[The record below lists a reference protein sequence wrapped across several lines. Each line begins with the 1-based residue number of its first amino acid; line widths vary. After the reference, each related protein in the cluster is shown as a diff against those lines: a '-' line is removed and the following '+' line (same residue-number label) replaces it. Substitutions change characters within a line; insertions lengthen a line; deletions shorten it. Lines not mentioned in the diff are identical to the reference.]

1 MERIRKHF
9 TSLALILVGLTIF
22 TFTVKLFVLPANL
35 MNCGTTGIGLLVQH
49 YLGIPLTAFTLV
61 FNLVM
66 LGIGWWLL
74 GRQFAL
80 STVLSSIYYPI
91 LLEILN
97 RSMGEVCITEDMLLN
112 TVFAGIG
119 MALGLGLVIRGGA
132 STGGMDIPPL
142 VLHKY
147 FRIPV
152 STTLSAA
159 DTCIMLAQI
168 AFHPAEDLLYGIL
181 LILVVNIT
189 LNKVTLFGTTRTEVK
204 IISQNTDAMRQAI
217 LSQVERGVTLLHG
230 ESGYLQKPTEVL
242 LTVVSDREVVKIQ
255 RLAREVDPDC
265 FIIISRVSE
274 VWGRG
279 FTYAKNGQKP
289 E

>member
-1 MERIRKHF
+1 MRKKL
-9 TSLALILVGLTIF
+9 TSLALIMVGLTIF
-22 TFTVKLFVLPANL
+22 TFTIKLFLLPGNL
-35 MNCGTTGIGLLVQH
+35 MSCGTTGIALLVEH
-49 YLGIPLTAFTLV
+49 FLGIPITAFTLV

-66 LGIGWWLL
+66 LLIGWWLL
-74 GRQFAL
+74 GRHFAVT
-80 STVLSSIYYPI
+80 TVISSIYYPV
-91 LLEILN
+91 LLELLN
-97 RSMGEVCITEDMLLN
+97 RTLGDVVITADPLLN
-112 TVFAGIG
+112 TVFSGMG
-119 MALGLGLVIRGGA
+119 MAIGLGLVIRGGA

-152 STTLSAA
+152 STTLTAM
-159 DTCIMLAQI
+159 DTLIMLAQI
-168 AFHPAEDLLYGIL
+168 SFHPVEDLLYGIL
-181 LILVVNIT
+181 LNITVNIT

-204 IISQNTDAMRQAI
+204 IISQQTEAMRQAI

-230 ESGYLQKPTEVL
+230 ESGYRQVETEVL

-279 FTYAKNGQKP
+279 FTYAKNGPKQS
-289 E
+289 

>member
-1 MERIRKHF
+1 MRKKLL
-9 TSLALILVGLTIF
+9 SLALVLVGLTIF
-22 TFTVKLFVLPANL
+22 TFTVKLFLLPANL
-35 MNCGTTGIGLLVQH
+35 MSCGTTGIALLVEH
-49 YLGIPLTAFTLV
+49 FFHIPISVFTLI

-66 LGIGWWLL
+66 LAVGWWLL

-80 STVLSSIYYPI
+80 TTVLSSVFYPV
-91 LLEILN
+91 LLELLN
-97 RSMGEVCITEDMLLN
+97 QCMGDVYITDNMLLN
-112 TVFAGIG
+112 TLFSGMG

-152 STTLSAA
+152 STTLSIA
-159 DTCIMLAQI
+159 DSCIMLAQI
-168 AFHPAEDLLYGIL
+168 AFHPVEDLLYGIL
-181 LILVVNIT
+181 LILAVNIT

-204 IISQNTDAMRQAI
+204 IISEHSDELCAQI

-230 ESGYLQKPTEVL
+230 KNGYRQQDTEVL

-255 RLAREVDPDC
+255 RLARQIDPSC

-279 FTYAKNGQKP
+279 FTYAKNGP
-289 E
+289 RTE

>member
-1 MERIRKHF
+1 MRKKL

-22 TFTVKLFVLPANL
+22 TFTVKLFLLPGNI
-35 MNCGTTGIGLLVQH
+35 MSCGTTGIALLVEH
-49 YLGIPLTAFTLV
+49 YLGIPISAFTLV

-66 LGIGWWLL
+66 LLVGWWLL
-74 GRQFAL
+74 GRHFAVT
-80 STVLSSIYYPI
+80 TVLSSIYYPV
-91 LLEILN
+91 LLEVLN
-97 RSMGEVCITEDMLLN
+97 RTLGDVVITTDPLLS
-112 TVFAGIG
+112 TVFSGMG
-119 MALGLGLVIRGGA
+119 MAIGLGLVIRGGA

-152 STTLSAA
+152 STTLTTV
-159 DTCIMLAQI
+159 DTVIMLAQVS
-168 AFHPAEDLLYGIL
+168 FHPVEDLLYGIL
-181 LILVVNIT
+181 LNITVNIT

-204 IISQNTDAMRQAI
+204 IISQQTEAMRQAI
-217 LSQVERGVTLLHG
+217 LSQVERGVTLLHA
-230 ESGYLQKPTEVL
+230 ESGYRQMETEVL

-255 RLAREVDPDC
+255 RLARDVDPDC

-279 FTYAKNGQKP
+279 FTYAKNGPKQG
-289 E
+289 

>member
-1 MERIRKHF
+1 MRKKL
-9 TSLALILVGLTIF
+9 TSMGLILVGLTIF
-22 TFTVKLFVLPANL
+22 TFTIKLFLLPAGL
-35 MNCGTTGIGLLVQH
+35 MSCGTTGIALLVEH
-49 YLGIPLTAFTLV
+49 FLHIPISVFTLV

-66 LGIGWWLL
+66 LAIGWWLL
-74 GRQFAL
+74 GKQFAL
-80 STVLSSIYYPI
+80 STVVSSVYYPV

-97 RSMGEVCITEDMLLN
+97 RTLGDLVITSDPLLG
-112 TVFAGIG
+112 TLFSGMG

-142 VLHKY
+142 VLQKY

-152 STTLSAA
+152 SSTLLVVDSL
-159 DTCIMLAQI
+159 IMLAQVS
-168 AFHPAEDLLYGIL
+168 FHPLEDLLYGIL
-181 LILVVNIT
+181 LNIVVNIT

-204 IISQNTDAMRQAI
+204 IISQHSQELCQAI

-230 ESGYLQKPTEVL
+230 VSGYRQQDTQVL

-255 RLAREVDPDC
+255 RIARDIDPTC

-279 FTYAKNGQKP
+279 FSYAKNGPKP

>member
-1 MERIRKHF
+1 MRKKL
-9 TSLALILVGLTIF
+9 TSLALVLAGLTIF
-22 TFTVKLFVLPANL
+22 TFTVKLFLLPGGL
-35 MNCGTTGIGLLVQH
+35 MSCGTTGIALLVEH
-49 YLGIPLTAFTLV
+49 FLHIPITAFTLV
-61 FNLVM
+61 FNIVM

-74 GRQFAL
+74 GKNFAL
-80 STVLSSIYYPI
+80 STIVSSLYFPM

-97 RSMGEVCITEDMLLN
+97 RTMGDVYITDNMLLN
-112 TVFAGIG
+112 TLFSGMG
-119 MALGLGLVIRGGA
+119 MAIGLGLVIRGGA

-142 VLHKY
+142 VLKKY

-152 STTLSAA
+152 SSTLLVVDSL
-159 DTCIMLAQI
+159 IMLAQVS
-168 AFHPAEDLLYGIL
+168 FHPVEHLLYGIL
-181 LILVVNIT
+181 LNITVNIT
-189 LNKVTLFGTTRTEVK
+189 LNKVTLWGTTRTEVK
-204 IISQNTDAMRQAI
+204 IISEHSEDLCKAI

-230 ESGYLQKPTEVL
+230 TSGYLQQDREVL

-255 RLAREVDPDC
+255 RLARDIDPNC

-279 FTYAKNGQKP
+279 FTYAKNGPKQ

>member
-1 MERIRKHF
+1 MRKKLL
-9 TSLALILVGLTIF
+9 SLALVLVGLTIF
-22 TFTVKLFVLPANL
+22 TFTVKLFLLPANL
-35 MNCGTTGIGLLVQH
+35 MSCGTTGIALLVEH
-49 YLGIPLTAFTLV
+49 FFHIPISAFTLV

-66 LGIGWWLL
+66 LLVGWWLL

-80 STVLSSIYYPI
+80 TTIVSSIYYPV
-91 LLEILN
+91 LLELLN
-97 RSMGEVCITEDMLLN
+97 QTMGPVHITDNMLLN
-112 TVFAGIG
+112 TLFSGMG
-119 MALGLGLVIRGGA
+119 MALGLGMVIRGGA

-152 STTLSAA
+152 STTLSIVDSA
-159 DTCIMLAQI
+159 IMLAQI

-204 IISQNTDAMRQAI
+204 IISEHSQALCEAI

-230 ESGYLQKPTEVL
+230 ESGYRHNATEVL

-255 RLAREVDPDC
+255 RLAREIDPNC

-279 FTYAKNGQKP
+279 FTYAKNGPARNK
-289 E
+289 

>member
-1 MERIRKHF
+1 MRKKL
-9 TSLALILVGLTIF
+9 TSIALIITGLTIF
-22 TFTVKLFVLPANL
+22 TFTIKLFLLPANL
-35 MNCGTTGIGLLVQH
+35 MSCGTTGIALLAEH
-49 YLGIPLTAFTLV
+49 FLHIPITVFTLV

-74 GRQFAL
+74 GRNFAL
-80 STVLSSIYYPI
+80 STVVSSIYYPV

-97 RSMGEVCITEDMLLN
+97 QTMGDVYITDNMLLN
-112 TVFAGIG
+112 TLFSGMG

-152 STTLSAA
+152 STTLTTV
-159 DTCIMLAQI
+159 DTFIMLAQI
-168 AFHPAEDLLYGIL
+168 SFHPLEDLLYGIL
-181 LILVVNIT
+181 LNITVNIT
-189 LNKVTLFGTTRTEVK
+189 LNKVTLFGTSRTEVK
-204 IISQNTDAMRQAI
+204 LISERSQELCQAI
-217 LSQVERGVTLLHG
+217 LSQVERGVTLLNG
-230 ESGYLQKPTEVL
+230 KNGFRQQDTEVL
-242 LTVVSDREVVKIQ
+242 LTVVSDREVVKVQ
-255 RLAREVDPDC
+255 RLAREIDPNC

-279 FTYAKNGQKP
+279 FTYGKNDP
-289 E
+289 TV

>member
-1 MERIRKHF
+1 MRKKLL
-9 TSLALILVGLTIF
+9 SMALILSGLTIF
-22 TFTVKLFVLPANL
+22 TFTVKLFLLPANL
-35 MNCGTTGIGLLVQH
+35 MSCGTTGIALLVEH
-49 YLGIPLTAFTLV
+49 FFHIPITAFTLV

-66 LGIGWWLL
+66 LAVGWWLL
-74 GRQFAL
+74 GKQFAL
-80 STVLSSIYYPI
+80 STVVSSIYFPV

-97 RSMGEVCITEDMLLN
+97 RTMGNVIITENMLLN
-112 TVFAGIG
+112 TLFSGMG
-119 MALGLGLVIRGGA
+119 MAIGLGMVIRGGA

-152 STTLSAA
+152 STTLLIVDSL
-159 DTCIMLAQI
+159 IMLAQI
-168 AFHPAEDLLYGIL
+168 AFHPVEDLLYGIL
-181 LILVVNIT
+181 LNITVNIT

-204 IISQNTDAMRQAI
+204 IISQHTKQMRELI

-230 ESGYLQKPTEVL
+230 ESGYRQMDTEVL

-279 FTYAKNGQKP
+279 FTYAKNGPNQA
-289 E
+289 

>member
-1 MERIRKHF
+1 MRKKLL
-9 TSLALILVGLTIF
+9 SLALVLVGLTIF
-22 TFTVKLFVLPANL
+22 TFTVKLFLLPANL
-35 MNCGTTGIGLLVQH
+35 MSCGTTGIALLVEH
-49 YLGIPLTAFTLV
+49 FLHIPISAFTLV

-66 LGIGWWLL
+66 LAMGWWLL
-74 GRQFAL
+74 GKQFAL
-80 STVLSSIYYPI
+80 TTVLSSIYFPV
-91 LLEILN
+91 LLEILD
-97 RSMGEVCITEDMLLN
+97 RTMGTVLITENMLLN
-112 TVFAGIG
+112 TLFSGMG
-119 MALGLGLVIRGGA
+119 MAVGLGLVIRGGA

-152 STTLSAA
+152 STTLSVA
-159 DTCIMLAQI
+159 DSCIMLAQI
-168 AFHPAEDLLYGIL
+168 AFHPVEDLLYGIL

-204 IISQNTDAMRQAI
+204 IISQHSQELCRQI

-230 ESGYLQKPTEVL
+230 KNGYRQQDTEVL

-255 RLAREVDPDC
+255 RLAREIDPSC

-279 FTYAKNGQKP
+279 FTYAKNDPRQQ
-289 E
+289 

>member
-1 MERIRKHF
+1 MRKKL
-9 TSLALILVGLTIF
+9 TSMALILLGLTIF
-22 TFTVKLFVLPANL
+22 TFTIKLFLLPANL
-35 MNCGTTGIGLLVQH
+35 MSCGTTGIALLVEH
-49 YLGIPLTAFTLV
+49 YLHIPITAFTLV

-66 LGIGWWLL
+66 LGVGWWLL
-74 GRQFAL
+74 GKQFAL
-80 STVLSSIYYPI
+80 STVVSSIFYPV

-97 RSMGEVCITEDMLLN
+97 RTMGDFVLTENMLLN
-112 TVFAGIG
+112 TLFSGMG

-152 STTLSAA
+152 STTLTTM
-159 DTCIMLAQI
+159 DTLIMLAQI
-168 AFHPAEDLLYGIL
+168 TFHKPEDLLYGIL
-181 LILVVNIT
+181 LNITVNIT

-204 IISQNTDAMRQAI
+204 IISNDPEQMRQRI

-230 ESGYLQKPTEVL
+230 QSGYRQQATEVL

-279 FTYAKNGQKP
+279 FTYAKNGPKQGA
-289 E
+289 

>member
-1 MERIRKHF
+1 MRKK
-9 TSLALILVGLTIF
+9 LLNMALILTGLTIF
-22 TFTVKLFVLPANL
+22 TFTIKLFLLPANL
-35 MNCGTTGIGLLVQH
+35 MSCGTTGIALLVEH
-49 YLGIPLTAFTLV
+49 FLHIPISVFTLV

-66 LGIGWWLL
+66 LAIGWWLL
-74 GRQFAL
+74 GKQFAL
-80 STVLSSIYYPI
+80 TTVLSSIYYPV
-91 LLEILN
+91 LLELLN
-97 RSMGEVCITEDMLLN
+97 QLMPEVCITNNMLLN
-112 TVFAGIG
+112 TIFSGMG
-119 MALGLGLVIRGGA
+119 MAIGLGMVIRGGA

-152 STTLSAA
+152 STTLLTV
-159 DTCIMLAQI
+159 DTFIMLAQI
-168 AFHPAEDLLYGIL
+168 SFHPVEDLLYGIL
-181 LILVVNIT
+181 LNIVVNIT
-189 LNKVTLFGTTRTEVK
+189 LNKVTLMGTTRTEVK
-204 IISQNTDAMRQAI
+204 IISQHTQLMREKI

-230 ESGYLQKPTEVL
+230 ESGYRQIDTEVL

-279 FTYAKNGQKP
+279 FSYAKNGPKQ
-289 E
+289 

>member
-1 MERIRKHF
+1 MRKKL
-9 TSLALILVGLTIF
+9 TSMALILVGLTIF
-22 TFTVKLFVLPANL
+22 TFTVKLFLLPANL
-35 MNCGTTGIGLLVQH
+35 MSCGTTGIALLVEH
-49 YLGIPLTAFTLV
+49 FFHIPITAFTLV

-66 LGIGWWLL
+66 LGVGWWLL
-74 GRQFAL
+74 GKNFAL
-80 STVLSSIYYPI
+80 STIVSSIYYPI

-97 RSMGEVCITEDMLLN
+97 RTMGDVVITENMLLN
-112 TVFAGIG
+112 TLYSGMG
-119 MALGLGLVIRGGA
+119 MAIGLGLVIRGGA

-152 STTLSAA
+152 STTLTTV
-159 DTCIMLAQI
+159 DTFIMLAQI
-168 AFHPAEDLLYGIL
+168 SFHPVEDLLYGIL
-181 LILVVNIT
+181 LNITINIT

-204 IISQNTDAMRQAI
+204 IISEHSQALCQSI

-230 ESGYLQKPTEVL
+230 KNGYRQQETEVL

-255 RLAREVDPDC
+255 RLAREIDPDC

-279 FTYAKNGQKP
+279 FTYAKNGP
-289 E
+289 RIEN

>member
-1 MERIRKHF
+1 MRKKI
-9 TSLALILVGLTIF
+9 TSMALIIVGLTIF
-22 TFTVKLFVLPANL
+22 TFTIKLFLLPGNL
-35 MNCGTTGIGLLVQH
+35 MSCGTTGIALLVEH
-49 YLGIPLTAFTLV
+49 FLHIPITAFTLV

-74 GRQFAL
+74 GKQFAL
-80 STVLSSIYYPI
+80 STVVSSIYYPV

-97 RSMGEVCITEDMLLN
+97 RTMGDVVITQDPLLN
-112 TVFAGIG
+112 TIFSGMG
-119 MALGLGLVIRGGA
+119 MAIGLGLVIRGGA

-152 STTLSAA
+152 STTLTTV
-159 DTCIMLAQI
+159 DTIIMLAQI
-168 AFHPAEDLLYGIL
+168 SFHPAEDLLYGIL
-181 LILVVNIT
+181 LNITVNIT

-204 IISQNTDAMRQAI
+204 IISEHSQELCQQI

-230 ESGYLQKPTEVL
+230 QSGYLQQSTEVL

-255 RLAREVDPDC
+255 RLARELDPNC

-279 FTYAKNGQKP
+279 FTYAKNGPKQSN
-289 E
+289 